1 MHRHRDVVGS
11 RGVYGAISAAGE
23 WALKRGCA
31 VAYNDKGGG
40 NGAHEL
46 MSDTIT
52 LIDGTLA
59 NAVLAGTASL
69 FTANVT
75 SGDLATFIPASRTAM
90 RSSTRIRSRIPSRTG
105 GA

>member
-1 MHRHRDVVGS
+1 M
-11 RGVYGAISAAGE
+11 YGAISAAGE

-75 SGDLATFIPASRTAM
+75 SGDLATFNSRFPNRYAFKHAH
-90 RSSTRIRSRIPSRTG
+90 SQQNPEQDW